1 MADANLRAAVRG
13 MFRAALERLSTDGV
27 VAITADEMPALL
39 EQVRE
44 TADPKFGD
52 YSGTMAMAL
61 AKKAGR
67 KPRDLAIEIVNR
79 LDVGELFE
87 KPGDPVGPGFIDR
100 KSTRLNSSHEW
111 ISRMPSSA

>member
-1 MADANLRAAVRG
+1 MTGGASAAGRVNLRSVLRAA
-13 MFRAALERLSTDGV
+13 FRHALEGLAADGV
-27 VAITADEMPALL
+27 IPLAPDEIDPLV

-44 TADPKFGD
+44 TADAKFGD

-87 KPGDPVGPGFIDR
+87 KPGDPVGPG
-100 KSTRLNSSHEW
+100 
-111 ISRMPSSA
+111 